1 MKPKLLYILPEYN
14 ARTDS
19 HLFHLFE
26 LLEELGKSMDIFLL
40 VEKGNTN
47 PPIKNI
53 KTIYVQKHTA
63 FPANIIER
71 AFIIAKARISGYKK
85 AYIHYS
91 YWGAILSS
99 LIFRPSRGSVYYWHC
114 EVYDAFHS
122 GRLLKKA
129 LDEWPMMLALKIVN
143 YLITG
148 TPRVARFYQQQF
160 ALPRSKIKILP
171 NWVNLKRFRHTPKK
185 NSKAVLFL
193 HRLAPRKG
201 ADLLPKI
208 IMETLALDSKI
219 NFSIVGGGPLLNNL
233 KSLKEAKVV
242 GPVPNSE
249 VKGYLERANL
259 FIMPSRQEGFP
270 RVLLEA
276 MATGTPFVATNVG
289 GTSDILTSFQIQNSL
304 ASLEDFPTKIV
315 RLVNDKQLSKK
326 LIQDGLKHVQ
336 KYDLSKVSKQF
347 INLLS

>member
-1 MKPKLLYILPEYN
+1 MKSKLLYILPEYN

-19 HLFHLFE
+19 HLFHIFE
-26 LLEELGKSMDIFLL
+26 LLEELGKSLDIYLL
-40 VEKGNTN
+40 VEKATTK
-47 PPIKNI
+47 PIIKNL
-53 KTIYVQKHTA
+53 KTIYVQKHTI
-63 FPANIIER
+63 FPVNILER
-71 AFIIAKARISGYKK
+71 AFLIGQARLSGYNK

-99 LIFRPSRGSVYYWHC
+99 LIFRFSRGIVYYWHC
-114 EVYDAFHS
+114 EVYDSFHS
-122 GRLLKKA
+122 GGIIKKII
-129 LDEWPMMLALKIVN
+129 DEWPMMLTLKVVN

-148 TPRVARFYQQQF
+148 TPKVAGFYEQEF
-160 ALPRSKIKILP
+160 NLPKYKIKILP
-171 NWVNLKRFRHTPKK
+171 NWVNLKRFRHKTKK
-185 NSKAVLFL
+185 NSKTVFFL

-219 NFSIVGGGPLLNNL
+219 NFTVVGGGPLLANL
-233 KSLKEAKVV
+233 KSLKMAKVI

-249 VKGYLERANL
+249 VEGYLQRADL

-289 GTSDILTSFQIQNSL
+289 GTSDILTLFQKQNSL
-304 ASLEDFPTKIV
+304 ASLEDFPKKIEQ
-315 RLVNDKQLSKK
+315 LANDRQLSKK
-326 LIQDGLKHVQ
+326 LVQDGLKHVQ
-336 KYDLSKVSKQF
+336 KYDLSKVNKQF